1 MLDLQAFR
9 EHSNGRPVR
18 RREAFDGQ
26 QCLMLLGFNP
36 GVTSRL
42 FAEIYE
48 SANLV
53 AKLRERLIVE
63 LVLRE
68 LIHGPL

>member
-9 EHSNGRPVR
+9 EHSNGRPVSC
-18 RREAFDGQ
+18 REALYGQ
-26 QCLMLLGFNP
+26 QCLMLLGFHP

-48 SANLV
+48 PTNLV
-53 AKLRERLIVE
+53 AELCERLVIE
-63 LVLRE
+63 LVLRT
-68 LIHGPL
+68 LIHRLS

>member
-1 MLDLQAFR
+1 MLDLQALR
-9 EHSNGRPVR
+9 EHSDGRSLR
-18 RREAFDGQ
+18 CREALDGQ
-26 QCLMLLGFNP
+26 QCLMLLRFNP

-63 LVLRE
+63 FVLRA
-68 LIHGPL
+68 LIHRP